1 MRAQFLMKLRPEFEF
16 IRANLMNRDPVPPLD
31 MCLGEIFREEQRLM
45 TQTAMEQATSAPVAY
60 AAQGKTKG
68 RDLSTTQCYSCKGY
82 GHLDANYSKK
92 TCNYCKKQGH
102 IIKDCPIRPPRR
114 QATAYSAA
122 AEATSAASST
132 LATSSHVP
140 ASTSQNSTPITPEM
154 VQQMII
160 SALSAFGISG
170 SGDREDDRE
179 GS

>member
-160 SALSAFGISG
+160 SALSAFGISVCWPT
-170 SGDREDDRE
+170 
-179 GS
+179 